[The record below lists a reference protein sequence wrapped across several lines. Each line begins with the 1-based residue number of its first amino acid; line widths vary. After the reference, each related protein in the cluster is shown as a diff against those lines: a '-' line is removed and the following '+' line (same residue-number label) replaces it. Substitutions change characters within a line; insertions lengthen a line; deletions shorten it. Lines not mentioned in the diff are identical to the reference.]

1 MSGHTLPT
9 GKRHI
14 HASVGHGTSRPS
26 SPPAC
31 RGASGR
37 LVRRRQV
44 HRPPPA
50 TFDASD
56 TWVPHPYHAGVA
68 LIGDARDSL
77 CAQDDWETAGHAYAD
92 AHDRYYQVIH
102 TLIQWYTALY
112 MERGPEVEARRA
124 RALPLQAE
132 DRSRVPDVVHSGPE
146 MVLDEAARR
155 RFFGEE

>member
-1 MSGHTLPT
+1 M
-9 GKRHI
+9 
-14 HASVGHGTSRPS
+14 
-26 SPPAC
+26 
-31 RGASGR
+31 
-37 LVRRRQV
+37 
-44 HRPPPA
+44 
-50 TFDASD
+50 
-56 TWVPHPYHAGVA
+56 PHPYHAGVA

-77 CAQDDWETAGHAYAD
+77 CAQDDWETAGHAD

-132 DRSRVPDVVHSGPE
+132 DRSRVPDVVQSGPE
-146 MVLDEAARR
+146 MVLDEAVRR